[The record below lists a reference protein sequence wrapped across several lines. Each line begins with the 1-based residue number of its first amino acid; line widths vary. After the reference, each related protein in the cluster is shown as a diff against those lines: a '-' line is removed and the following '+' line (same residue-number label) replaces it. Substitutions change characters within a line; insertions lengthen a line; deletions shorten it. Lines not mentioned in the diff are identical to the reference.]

1 MLFIACYCIH
11 CPALTSVGEKRW
23 TVRGITE
30 LFGLVLFRHGARTLS
45 KSFIGAI
52 ALYVLTSLEFQVQL
66 FCWPRFVDFEKIHDI
81 HLSNA
86 SKNHKKTRIG
96 LVCAVHHMESWL
108 VGARTTLQRCVWST
122 SHTVIAYPKHTKVQ
136 CKWKW
141 SRSGML
147 LVAKISGR
155 GVLTTARAKGSLKQP
170 LLADIYAFS
179 EKYGIGEQRDSGVQ
193 TWAPKG
199 KMKMM
204 IAMSENTNNPNQN
217 SEGDAQMHTL
227 KQSWAGSLLLRNQAR
242 LHRTPVRSS
251 LSMFLYDWVVQ
262 LLILNVVI
270 PMHTGPI
277 PGILHR
283 FILLYTASQA
293 ELLVSHLIHLRLV
306 IARLSTKKKWTP
318 KSWCE
323 HEHLEHLISPRHI
336 TTQHICQ

>member
-1 MLFIACYCIH
+1 MVFIACYCIH

-66 FCWPRFVDFEKIHDI
+66 FCWRFVVEKIHENASI

-147 LVAKISGR
+147 VAKISGR

-170 LLADIYAFS
+170 LLADIYVRPSKLVTCLNDDGCFEGVPSLRTVLTTFRHNCHPWKVWINPCFESCTYAFS
-179 EKYGIGEQRDSGVQ
+179 GNMESVSKEIQAFKHEPRRVKWKWWLLWVKIRIIRTKIQQ
-193 TWAPKG
+193 
-199 KMKMM
+199 
-204 IAMSENTNNPNQN
+204 E
-217 SEGDAQMHTL
+217 TL
-227 KQSWAGSLLLRNQAR
+227 KCTLW
-242 LHRTPVRSS
+242 SS
-251 LSMFLYDWVVQ
+251 LGPGHYCCATKHDC
-262 LLILNVVI
+262 
-270 PMHTGPI
+270 TGLQFDPAFQCSCAI
-277 PGILHR
+277 G
-283 FILLYTASQA
+283 
-293 ELLVSHLIHLRLV
+293 
-306 IARLSTKKKWTP
+306 
-318 KSWCE
+318 
-323 HEHLEHLISPRHI
+323 
-336 TTQHICQ
+336 